1 MKQAIKASNICKIST
16 LARFSEDAVH
26 FKWVKNSEIFTNA
39 LDFDCFVRTV
49 NIPYLIDKL
58 TFEELEVANNTEQN
72 IKLVN
77 ELANH
82 LSTNETY
89 INRFELID
97 YLELE
102 ISDVKSLD
110 KLIDNVLNHT
120 INIYKDPALIQRALL
135 DLMKI
140 YIDDEEE
147 SRNYYGLNK
156 IKKFILTKAQFKN
169 SIFCKK
175 ITSPFRD
182 WLYEQLVNY
191 ADNWED
197 FPGTS
202 DTQTTNVDSRYSPL
216 RRRKIYEALYSEK
229 MPSTLMF
236 NVNDLK
242 QTSSTSF

>member
-1 MKQAIKASNICKIST
+1 MKQTIKASNIYKISI

-39 LDFDCFVRTV
+39 LEFDCYIRVV

-82 LSTNETY
+82 LATNETY
-89 INRFELID
+89 LNRFELIEH
-97 YLELE
+97 LEPE

-156 IKKFILTKAQFKN
+156 IKKLILTKAQFEN
-169 SIFCKK
+169 SIILKK

-202 DTQTTNVDSRYSPL
+202 DTQTTNVDSRYQAM
-216 RRRKIYEALYSEK
+216 RRKKIYEALYSKK
-229 MPSTLMF
+229 MPSNLMF

>member
-1 MKQAIKASNICKIST
+1 MIST
-16 LARFSEDAVH
+16 LAGFSEDAVD
-26 FKWVKNSEIFTNA
+26 FKWVKNSAIFTNA
-39 LDFDCFVRTV
+39 LEFDCYIRAV

-72 IKLVN
+72 IRLVN

-82 LSTNETY
+82 LATNETY
-89 INRFELID
+89 LNRFELIE

-120 INIYKDPALIQRALL
+120 INIYKDPALIQRALV

-175 ITSPFRD
+175 ITAPFKD

-191 ADNWED
+191 ADNWKD

-202 DTQTTNVDSRYSPL
+202 DAQTTNVDSRYSPF

-242 QTSSTSF
+242 QASSTSF

>member
-1 MKQAIKASNICKIST
+1 MKQAIKAPNICKIST
-16 LARFSEDAVH
+16 LARFSADAVH

-39 LDFDCFVRTV
+39 LEFDCFVRTV

-82 LSTNETY
+82 LATNETY
-89 INRFELID
+89 LNRFELID

-175 ITSPFRD
+175 ITAPFKD

-191 ADNWED
+191 S
-197 FPGTS
+197 PLSSGTYS
-202 DTQTTNVDSRYSPL
+202 VDSRYSPL

-236 NVNDLK
+236 NLNDLR
-242 QTSSTSF
+242 QSSSTSF